1 MPSFL
6 GEFEADTGLVFRDKS
21 LLERA
26 LTHRSYLNERPEFPQ
41 FDNERLEFLGDAV
54 LDFLVGEYVYH
65 RLPEVRE
72 GELTSLRAALVRTE
86 TLASFARRLHLGHYL
101 RMGHGEAESGGR
113 ERSATLCGAFE
124 ALVGALYLDQG
135 MVRIRHLM
143 EPFLEPELERI
154 QQYALSKD
162 PKSRLQ
168 EWSQGYRGVTPE
180 YRTVEQR
187 GPDHARVFVV
197 EVWLGDQMYGRGEG
211 RSKQAA
217 AQAAATAALA
227 RAEMDE
233 LASLALLGG
242 NEELLV
248 SSEEDD
254 PSAVRD
260 VPIGQDI

>member
-1 MPSFL
+1 MLPTTSHTH
-6 GEFEADTGLVFRDKS
+6 EFEAASGLVFRDKS

-26 LTHRSYLNERPEFPQ
+26 LTHRSFLNERPEFPQ

-65 RLPEVRE
+65 RLPEVNE

-86 TLASFARRLHLGHYL
+86 TLASFAAKLQLGRYL

-135 MVRIRHLM
+135 MERIRRLM
-143 EPFLEPELERI
+143 DPFLEPELNRI
-154 QQYALSKD
+154 QQFALSKD

-168 EWSQGYRGVTPE
+168 EWSQGQHGATPE

-187 GPDHARVFVV
+187 GPDHAREFVI
-197 EVWLGDQMYGRGEG
+197 EVWIGNQVYGSGAG

-217 AQAAATAALA
+217 AQNAAAAAIA
-227 RAEMDE
+227 RAEAEE
-233 LASLALLGG
+233 LASLSQLMGDD
-242 NEELLV
+242 ESEQPP
-248 SSEEDD
+248 EED
-254 PSAVRD
+254 SSTASSTARL
-260 VPIGQDI
+260 G

>member
-1 MPSFL
+1 MLPRSPRL
-6 GEFEADTGLVFRDKS
+6 SEFEAATGLFFHDKS

-41 FDNERLEFLGDAV
+41 FDNERLEFLGDAI

-72 GELTSLRAALVRTE
+72 GDLTSMRAALVRTE
-86 TLASFARRLHLGHYL
+86 TLAQFARRLQLGRYL

-113 ERSATLCGAFE
+113 ERTATLCAAFE

-135 MVRIRHLM
+135 MERVRQLLI
-143 EPFLEPELERI
+143 PFLEPELERI

-168 EWSQGYRGVTPE
+168 EWSQSHRGVPPE

-187 GPDHARVFVV
+187 GPDHAKEFVI
-197 EVWLGDQMYGRGEG
+197 EVWIGNQPYGRGEG

-217 AQAAATAALA
+217 AQAAAAAALA
-227 RAEMDE
+227 RVQEEE
-233 LASLALLGG
+233 LAELARQADAA
-242 NEELLV
+242 
-248 SSEEDD
+248 ED
-254 PSAVRD
+254 
-260 VPIGQDI
+260 